1 MAEIAWFIDHID
13 DVRSDFSV
21 YHRVD
26 EIDSMTADRFLA
38 YLRRLPVYGGAVA
51 FLIQQEQQRAAQ
63 PQQSVSQP
71 QTQDVAELM
80 RTDPL
85 FMGMGTAVTVPAS

>member
-1 MAEIAWFIDHID
+1 MWFIVHID

-26 EIDSMTADRFLA
+26 EIEHLPADRFLA
-38 YLRRLPVYGGAVA
+38 YLHRLPVYGGAVA
-51 FLIQQEQQRAAQ
+51 FLVHQEQQEPQRPAQ
-63 PQQSVSQP
+63 PQETASPSQ
-71 QTQDVAELM
+71 TRDVVELM

-85 FMGMGTAVTVPAS
+85 YMGLGTAVTVPAA